1 MCPQPKRLDQV
12 YRNNKTTPLRDN
24 FLSLIKEHSQKL
36 NHFFLI
42 SEKANITVRFT
53 CRHHNNNVDDSKIKE
68 IKSLCKRRCKYSS
81 KHSFLVHDFNIELLK
96 LRALYNLENINW
108 NFVTILFHKSHNNE
122 WKWSIFQKV
131 VITILYLLFQ
141 AVKCICIT
149 CHHQKRE
156 KVCNILEASCF
167 YR

>member
-1 MCPQPKRLDQV
+1 MTTFFKFQSTMTLKIFWVCPQPKRLDQV

-42 SEKANITVRFT
+42 SEKTNITVRFICT
-53 CRHHNNNVDDSKIKE
+53 HHNNNVDDSKIKE

-96 LRALYNLENINW
+96 LRALYNLENSFISSQ
-108 NFVTILFHKSHNNE
+108 NFISQD
-122 WKWSIFQKV
+122 SQ
-131 VITILYLLFQ
+131 
-141 AVKCICIT
+141 
-149 CHHQKRE
+149 
-156 KVCNILEASCF
+156 
-167 YR
+167 